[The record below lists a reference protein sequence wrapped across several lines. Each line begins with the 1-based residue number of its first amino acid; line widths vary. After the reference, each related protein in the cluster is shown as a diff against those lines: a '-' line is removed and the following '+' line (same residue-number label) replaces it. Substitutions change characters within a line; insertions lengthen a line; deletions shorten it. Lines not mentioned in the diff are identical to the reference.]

1 MYICNEFDT
10 DMMTLTIKATDMI
23 ILTKNTTKMM
33 LRWLAGILG
42 LMQPLLQAGVSL
54 LHGLV
59 VNGVGQR
66 LGGAHEDAEAFGS
79 RDAGIDQ
86 IALQHYEVGHQQ
98 GDDDHGILRA
108 LRLVDGGGVGHK
120 ASSTMSMYGSVSGRG
135 VFDLLQATQQ
145 HRSERWFCANHFLS
159 CRLSVNVSRF
169 VTSIGKSFCHILLIP
184 AK

>member
-1 MYICNEFDT
+1 MERFSYLCNEYDT

-79 RDAGIDQ
+79 RDAGVD
-86 IALQHYEVGHQQ
+86 EV
-98 GDDDHGILRA
+98 LA
-108 LRLVDGGGVGHK
+108 
-120 ASSTMSMYGSVSGRG
+120 
-135 VFDLLQATQQ
+135 
-145 HRSERWFCANHFLS
+145 
-159 CRLSVNVSRF
+159 
-169 VTSIGKSFCHILLIP
+169 
-184 AK
+184 